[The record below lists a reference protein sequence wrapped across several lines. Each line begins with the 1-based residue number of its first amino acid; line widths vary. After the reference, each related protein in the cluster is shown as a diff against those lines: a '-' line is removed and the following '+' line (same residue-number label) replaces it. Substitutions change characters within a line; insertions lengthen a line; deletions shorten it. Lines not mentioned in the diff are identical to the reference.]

1 MSTKISILEENARRN
16 LGIGAGMLAA
26 GAGGTYA
33 GANYM
38 ANELNPIINKKHG
51 QLVDTQDDLNHV
63 QDQLKY
69 SEDQLKYFKQVN
81 DKLHGLQNTNQQLNN
96 LDKGLEHSGQ
106 TVAKVQGLVDQGKVP
121 QSVLDQHVDNTN
133 KIVDNKLDLMNN
145 VKHANELN
153 QTLVNNIGENT
164 IPTFSKNDFLNS
176 VVSKII

>member
-26 GAGGTYA
+26 GAGGAYA
-33 GANYM
+33 GANHM

-63 QDQLKY
+63 QDQLNN
-69 SEDQLKYFKQVN
+69 LKQVN

-145 VKHANELN
+145 VKHTNELN
-153 QTLVNNIGENT
+153 QTLVNNIGEST

>member
-63 QDQLKY
+63 Q
-69 SEDQLKYFKQVN
+69 DQLKYFKQVN

-153 QTLVNNIGENT
+153 QTLVNNISENTIVENT
-164 IPTFSKNDFLNS
+164 IPSFSQTTFLNN
-176 VVSKII
+176 VISKI